1 MDNFRCSSKRRGR
14 KLFFYTFVSM
24 KGIFADRGAGF
35 QAGVLL
41 ITMMVGYL
49 LASLFYAS
57 ILLIMGE
64 DDKTH
69 LPPGILLEM
78 QFVGSVTA
86 FLIPALV
93 TAFLCSDDPRR
104 FLHIKSIP
112 NIRIWFLVGGMTLL
126 LIPVVSLISILNAQ
140 MELPDALAPI
150 ENRMRETQ
158 QAADALVRQML
169 SGSNTLLPFSLLVMA
184 VGASVTEEFFFRG
197 TLFSLLR
204 KKISNPH
211 VLIWI
216 VAALFSALHF
226 QFYGFLPR
234 MLLGAYL
241 GYLIYWCRSI
251 WMPVFAHIINN
262 AFAII
267 GISGGGKSE
276 NTLTPDVSPERV
288 RMLAISSI
296 VGLALFVVLTIRMKR
311 LLRKQR
317 ET

>member
-1 MDNFRCSSKRRGR
+1 
-14 KLFFYTFVSM
+14 M

-41 ITMMVGYL
+41 ITVVSGYL
-49 LASLFYAS
+49 LTSSFHAS
-57 ILLIMGE
+57 ILLMMGE

-69 LPPGILLEM
+69 LPPGILLGM
-78 QFVGSVTA
+78 QFVGSITA

-93 TAFLCSDDPRR
+93 TAFLCSDDPYR
-104 FLHIKSIP
+104 FLHIKSLP
-112 NIRIWFLVGGMTLL
+112 NIRIWFLVGGMTILL
-126 LIPVVSLISILNAQ
+126 MPIVSLISILNAQ
-140 MELPDALAPI
+140 MELPDALTPL
-150 ENRMRETQ
+150 ESRMRETQ
-158 QAADALVRQML
+158 QAADTLVRQML

-204 KKISNPH
+204 KKIHNPH
-211 VLIWI
+211 TLIWI
-216 VAALFSALHF
+216 VAALFSAFHF

-234 MLLGAYL
+234 MLLGAFL

-251 WMPVFAHIINN
+251 WMPVFAHFINN
-262 AFAII
+262 AWAII
-267 GISGGGKSE
+267 GISAGGRSE
-276 NTLTPDVSPERV
+276 HALTTDASPEKL

-296 VGLALFVVLTIRMKR
+296 VGCVLFAVLTARMKH

>member
-1 MDNFRCSSKRRGR
+1 M
-14 KLFFYTFVSM
+14 
-24 KGIFADRGAGF
+24 FADRGTGF

-41 ITMMVGYL
+41 ITTVSGYL
-49 LASLFYAS
+49 LASSFYAC
-57 ILLIMGE
+57 ILLMMGE

-69 LPPGILLEM
+69 LPPGILLGM

-93 TAFLCSDDPRR
+93 TAFLCSDTPRR

-112 NIRIWFLVGGMTLL
+112 NIRIWFLVSGMTLL
-126 LIPVVSLISILNAQ
+126 LMPVVSLISILNAQ
-140 MELPDALAPI
+140 IELPDALAPI

-158 QAADALVRQML
+158 QAAEALVRQML
-169 SGSNTLLPFSLLVMA
+169 SGSGTLLPFSLLVMA
-184 VGASVTEEFFFRG
+184 VGASLTEEFFFRG
-197 TLFSLLR
+197 TFYSLLR
-204 KKISNPH
+204 KKIHNPH

-234 MLLGAYL
+234 LLLGAFL
-241 GYLIYWCRSI
+241 GYLIYWSRSI
-251 WMPVFAHIINN
+251 WMPVLAHCINN
-262 AFAII
+262 ACAII
-267 GISGGGKSE
+267 GLSAGRKSE
-276 NTLTPDVSPERV
+276 HALTTDASPERL

-317 ET
+317 EM

>member
-1 MDNFRCSSKRRGR
+1 M
-14 KLFFYTFVSM
+14 FFYIFVSM

-57 ILLIMGE
+57 ILLMTGE
-64 DDKTH
+64 NDKTH
-69 LPPGILLEM
+69 LPPGILLGM

-93 TAFLCSDDPRR
+93 TAFLCSDEDRR
-104 FLHIKSIP
+104 FLHMKSLP
-112 NIRIWFLVGGMTLL
+112 NIRIWFLVGGMTMLL
-126 LIPVVSLISILNAQ
+126 MPVVSLISTLNAQ
-140 MELPDALAPI
+140 MELPDALASL
-150 ENRMRETQ
+150 ESRMRETQ

-169 SGSNTLLPFSLLVMA
+169 SGSGTLLPFSLLVMA
-184 VGASVTEEFFFRG
+184 VGASITEEFFFRG

-204 KKISNPH
+204 KKIRNPH
-211 VLIWI
+211 ALIWI

-234 MLLGAYL
+234 MLLGAFL

-251 WMPVFAHIINN
+251 WMPVFAHFINN
-262 AFAII
+262 ACAII
-267 GISGGGKSE
+267 GISAGGKPE
-276 NTLTPDVSPERV
+276 NAITADASPERL
-288 RMLAISSI
+288 RMLAVGSI
-296 VGLALFVVLTIRMKR
+296 VGLALFVVLTMRMKR
-311 LLRKQR
+311 LLRK
-317 ET
+317 